1 MSKQAGEIS
10 VRHLGGDRL
19 ELSVPGHVL
28 MSDQPVEGG
37 GADTA
42 PTPTELFVGSLAGC
56 VAFYA
61 HRYLVRHQLPTDG
74 LGVTATYLMASRPA
88 RVSEIAV
95 DIDLPENV
103 PAERREGLLAVA
115 SHCTVHNTLD
125 DPPVVRISLAADT
138 AAA

>member
-1 MSKQAGEIS
+1 MGTIA
-10 VRHLGGDRL
+10 VRHLDGDRF
-19 ELSVPGHVL
+19 SISIRTHTVTV
-28 MSDQPVEGG
+28 DQPVADG

-42 PTPTELFVGSLAGC
+42 PTPTELFVASLAGC